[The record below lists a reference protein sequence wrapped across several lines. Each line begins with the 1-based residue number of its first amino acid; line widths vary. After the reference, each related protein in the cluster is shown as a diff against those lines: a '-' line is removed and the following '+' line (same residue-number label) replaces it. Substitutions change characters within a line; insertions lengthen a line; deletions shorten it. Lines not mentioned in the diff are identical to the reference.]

1 MYLIFHLPISE
12 RGLVWGIG
20 RFGVVNIWVEPVTLN
35 GELITWHWAWFCCSF
50 LVIFLKYTQ
59 KMLNMQICG
68 TDAWMFWQYLLP
80 AGVKCSSISL
90 SKGFLLWSLIT
101 ALSSTVFTTCF
112 VNTAQSSEIRWFK
125 ACFRCWTFHVL
136 NLMLIS

>member
-1 MYLIFHLPISE
+1 MRYRSFWCCEHLSWACHTEWWTNHMTLSLIL
-12 RGLVWGIG
+12 L
-20 RFGVVNIWVEPVTLN
+20 
-35 GELITWHWAWFCCSF
+35 F
-50 LVIFLKYTQ
+50 LSGHFPKVYT
-59 KMLNMQICG
+59 KMLNMKICG

-80 AGVKCSSISL
+80 AGVKSLSISL